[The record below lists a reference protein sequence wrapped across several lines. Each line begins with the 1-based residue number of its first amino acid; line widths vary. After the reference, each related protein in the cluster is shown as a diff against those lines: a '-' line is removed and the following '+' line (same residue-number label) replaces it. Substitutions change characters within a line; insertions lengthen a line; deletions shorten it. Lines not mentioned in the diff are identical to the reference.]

1 MIDLI
6 KKTAALQNAAMEQC
20 RKTIRSGMWGAD
32 RNFYGFELWKKAS
45 GTGADF
51 LWRIEVRGQ
60 LVQVTD
66 LQLMLMTSLILLE
79 CLIRL
84 PSDTI

>member
-45 GTGADF
+45 GTGAEL
-51 LWRIEVRGQ
+51 LWRIKMREQ
-60 LVQVTD
+60 LVQVIN
-66 LQLMLMTSLILLE
+66 LQLMLITSPILLE